1 MEKQLEAYRRASQV
15 FEKSPDWAE
24 FFKEVLGV
32 DGIVRKL
39 YPTPQELA
47 EFEKTR
53 EYADIQAMLVKLRE
67 KNLNKSPES
76 EPIRVITVRLPKSM
90 QDALNREA
98 DERKTSVN
106 QLCISKL
113 LQWVEDGLIPT
124 GKKEAAKGKK
134 QAAHEAA
141 EAEAVAEAG

>member
-1 MEKQLEAYRRASQV
+1 MEKQLEAYRRATQV

-47 EFEKTR
+47 EFEKTK
-53 EYADIQAMLVKLRE
+53 EYDDIQAMLVKLRE

-113 LQWVEDGLIPT
+113 LQWVEDELIPA
-124 GKKEAAKGKK
+124 GKSAAKSKK
-134 QAAHEAA
+134 QPSHESVEV
-141 EAEAVAEAG
+141 EAIAEAG

>member
-24 FFKEVLGV
+24 FFREVLGV

-39 YPTPQELA
+39 YPTPQEHA

-113 LQWVEDGLIPT
+113 LQWVEDDLIPT
-124 GKKEAAKGKK
+124 GKGGAKSKK
-134 QAAHEAA
+134 QPSHESA
-141 EAEAVAEAG
+141 EVEAVAEAG

>member
-1 MEKQLEAYRRASQV
+1 MEKQLEAYRTACQLLD
-15 FEKSPDWAE
+15 KNPDWAA
-24 FFKEVLGV
+24 FFREVLGV
-32 DGIVRKL
+32 EGIVRKL

-47 EFEKTR
+47 EFEKTK
-53 EYADIQAMLVKLRE
+53 EYDDIQAMLVKLRE

-113 LQWVEDGLIPT
+113 LQWVEDDLIPT
-124 GKKEAAKGKK
+124 AKGTDKTKK
-134 QAAHEAA
+134 RPSQEPA
-141 EAEAVAEAG
+141 ETEVVAEAS

>member
-32 DGIVRKL
+32 DGIVRRL
-39 YPTPQELA
+39 YPTSQELA
-47 EFEKTR
+47 EFEKTK

-124 GKKEAAKGKK
+124 GKGAAKSKK
-134 QAAHEAA
+134 QTSPEPA
-141 EAEAVAEAG
+141 EAEAIAEAG

>member
-24 FFKEVLGV
+24 FFREVLGI

-47 EFEKTR
+47 EFEKTQ

-98 DERKTSVN
+98 IERKTSVN

-113 LQWVEDGLIPT
+113 LQWVEDDRIPA
-124 GKKEAAKGKK
+124 GKAAAKSKK
-134 QAAHEAA
+134 QPAREPHEV
-141 EAEAVAEAG
+141 EAIAEAG